1 MTDTLLVARDGVRLT
16 LTLNRP
22 ERLNALGRAEWE
34 ALGDAALGAAADPTL
49 RVVVVT
55 GAGRAF
61 AAGGDIEEFQRVRR
75 TPAEA
80 RAYDARVVRATA
92 ALAACPHPV
101 IAAINGD
108 CVGGGLEIAASCD
121 LRIAA
126 AGARFGIPVGRLA
139 MAAPPEAG
147 EALVDLVGRDR
158 ALSLLLEARRS
169 DAAEADRIGLVT
181 RVVADRDF
189 AAEIDA
195 AAARIAAGGPLAAR
209 APKRVARDMAARP
222 PGPAEAVGPAKAR
235 HARAALPAG
244 VAALLSAAYIS
255 FAPGCTP
262 ACAPGAASGNWRV
275 ARDWAERR
283 AVPAETVDQA
293 YACIASA
300 DFRAGI
306 AAFLAKRRPIFEGQ

>member
-34 ALGDAALGAAADPTL
+34 ALGDAALAAAADPTL

-80 RAYDARVVRATA
+80 KAYDARVVRATA

-126 AGARFGIPVGRLA
+126 AAARFGIPVGRLA
-139 MAAPPEAG
+139 MAAPPEAV
-147 EALVDLVGRDR
+147 EALVDLVGLDR
-158 ALSLLLEARRS
+158 ALSLLLEARLI

-189 AAEIDA
+189 AAEIDD

-209 APKRVARDMAARP
+209 AHKRVARA
-222 PGPAEAVGPAKAR
+222 
-235 HARAALPAG
+235 
-244 VAALLSAAYIS
+244 
-255 FAPGCTP
+255 
-262 ACAPGAASGNWRV
+262 
-275 ARDWAERR
+275 WAERR
-283 AVPAETVDQA
+283 VVPAETVDQA

-306 AAFLAKRRPIFEGQ
+306 AAFLAKRRPVFEGQ

>member
-1 MTDTLLVARDGVRLT
+1 MDGTLLAARDGARLT

-22 ERLNALGRAEWE
+22 ERLNALGSAEWE
-34 ALGDAALGAAADPTL
+34 ALGDAAHDAATDPDL
-49 RVVVVT
+49 RVVVLT

-61 AAGGDIEEFQRVRR
+61 ASGGDIEEFQRVRR

-80 RAYDARVVRATA
+80 RAYDARVVRAIS

-126 AGARFGIPVGRLA
+126 ASARFGIPVARLA
-139 MAAPPEAG
+139 MAAPPEAV
-147 EALVDLVGRDR
+147 EALVDLIGLDR
-158 ALSLLLEARRS
+158 ALSLLLEARLI

-181 RVVADRDF
+181 RVVGDQDF
-189 AAEIDA
+189 AAEIDRT
-195 AAARIAAGGPLAAR
+195 AARIAAGGPLAAR
-209 APKRVARDMAARP
+209 AHKRVARA
-222 PGPAEAVGPAKAR
+222 
-235 HARAALPAG
+235 
-244 VAALLSAAYIS
+244 
-255 FAPGCTP
+255 
-262 ACAPGAASGNWRV
+262 
-275 ARDWAERR
+275 WAERR
-283 AVPAETVDQA
+283 ALPQDAIDQA

-306 AAFLAKRRPIFEGQ
+306 AAFLAKRKPVFEGQ